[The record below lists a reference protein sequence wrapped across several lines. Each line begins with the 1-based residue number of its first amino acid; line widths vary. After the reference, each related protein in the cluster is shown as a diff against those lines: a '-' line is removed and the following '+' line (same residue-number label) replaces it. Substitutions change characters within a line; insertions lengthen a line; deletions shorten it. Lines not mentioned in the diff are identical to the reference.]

1 MKTEVL
7 ENGKIKVALSSD
19 DLKELHI
26 TYEDM
31 DYKNVETRRVIW
43 SVLGEAQTELGKNIN
58 TDGKILIELCPAKN
72 GGCFMFFTT
81 APKESQN
88 GYKHLVMKKCTEPL
102 LLKYIDENALIDSFR
117 VLKNKTHFLEKWYIL
132 KINNCCY
139 CALFP
144 KISHSAEISYIFGEY
159 GDINISSETE
169 VSVMIECGQLLKDST
184 AKCVSSAE
192 KM

>member
-72 GGCFMFFTT
+72 GGCIMFFTT
-81 APKESQN
+81 VPKESQPGN
-88 GYKHLVMKKCTEPL
+88 KHLIMKKCTEPL
-102 LLKYIDENALIDSFR
+102 LLKYINDDALLASFD
-117 VLKNKTHFLEKWYIL
+117 VLKKIHFLEKWYIL
-132 KINNCCY
+132 KIDNCYY

-144 KISHSAEISYIFGEY
+144 KISHSSEISYIFSEY
-159 GDINISSETE
+159 GDISISSENE
-169 VSVMIECGQLLKDST
+169 VSLIFEYGQLLKSFT
-184 AKCVSSAE
+184 AETVSQAE
-192 KM
+192 KI